1 MVALVPKNTKTLI
14 LMKKDYIKEFRNNFK
29 IAKNADLQHVAVAVN
44 AVYEAQ
50 STGMKYLMD
59 FDSKDGHEGLR
70 VHTFI
75 NLASRIFEH
84 AQAMLVALA
93 TGSPASSEALGR
105 IVVEGSVNL
114 MYLTVLGDASTIVG
128 FFQAWVD
135 AHEKKLRDWKTD
147 VSSND
152 SSAKICAMIDARQA
166 TLDIYK
172 EFIASLKRESGIAPS
187 DKPYIWPQKLFD
199 RFDRLGRR
207 TDYYESYHRLSGSSH
222 ISGEDTMNWLMSIKV
237 DSATQQMM
245 GAEAWAYS
253 IMMTRIASMFF
264 VESIA
269 ACLIT
274 HGRTDNDD
282 LTKLRFDLAD
292 AVEKISR
299 AAGVPHVND

>member
-1 MVALVPKNTKTLI
+1 
-14 LMKKDYIKEFRNNFK
+14 MKKDYLKEFRNNFK
-29 IAKNADLQHVAVAVN
+29 IAKTADLQHVAVAVSSI
-44 AVYEAQ
+44 YEAQ

-59 FDSKDGHEGLR
+59 FDSQDGHVGLR

-114 MYLTVLGDASTIVG
+114 MYLTVLGDASTVVG

-135 AHEKKLRDWKTD
+135 AHEKKLRDWKAE
-147 VSSND
+147 VGPSD
-152 SSAKICAMIDARQA
+152 SSEKICAMIDARQGA
-166 TLDIYK
+166 LDIYK
-172 EFIASLKRESGIAPS
+172 EFIASLKRGSGISSS
-187 DKPYIWPQKLFD
+187 DKPYVWPQKLFE

-222 ISGEDTMNWLMSIKV
+222 ISGEDTMNWLMSIQV
-237 DSATQQMM
+237 DGAAQQKMS
-245 GAEAWAYS
+245 AEAWGYS
-253 IMMTRIASMFF
+253 TMMTRIAAMFF

-282 LTKLRFDLAD
+282 LTKLRSDLAD

-299 AAGVPHVND
+299 AAGVPQVNG